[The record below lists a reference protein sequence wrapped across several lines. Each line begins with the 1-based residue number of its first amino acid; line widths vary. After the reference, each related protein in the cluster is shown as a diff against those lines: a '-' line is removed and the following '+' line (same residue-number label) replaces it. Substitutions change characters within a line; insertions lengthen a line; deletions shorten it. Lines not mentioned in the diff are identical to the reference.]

1 MNMINIPKLKEYL
14 DHIEDLLTDNDLN
27 YKLDIAI
34 IHRATYDD
42 WEDTRDDCITD
53 LNNARD
59 LLNDK
64 NNENTGQ
71 TEEL

>member
-1 MNMINIPKLKEYL
+1 MINIPKLKEYL